1 MARRLPPLNSLRVFE
16 AAARQL
22 SFTRAAEELFV
33 TQAAVS
39 HQVKALE
46 EWLGVRL
53 FRRQS
58 RQIILTDAGQAYLPD
73 VRDALDG
80 LDNATR
86 RLLNRGNSGPLTV
99 SCLASFAANW
109 LVPRLGRFRQQHP
122 DIDVMISAND
132 LMVDFGRDREEVDI
146 AIRYGTGDWPG
157 LDVILLLTEELFP
170 VCSPDYLDDAPV
182 LKEPSD
188 LKHHT
193 LLHDDM
199 ELNWAAWLKVNGVKD
214 VDASRGLTFNL
225 SNILVDAALAGQGV
239 ALARS
244 ALVEHHLAA
253 ERLITPFRVKLPARL
268 AYYLVFPK
276 GGGDDPRL
284 SAFIDWTQA
293 QAAIDR
299 ADAEAR
305 AAATEIAS
313 TPPPTPD
320 AGSAGE

>member
-1 MARRLPPLNSLRVFE
+1 LNSLRVFE

-22 SFTRAAEELFV
+22 SFTRAAAELFV

-39 HQVKALE
+39 HQIKGLE
-46 EWLGVRL
+46 DWLGLRL

-58 RQIILTDAGQAYLPD
+58 RQIMLTDAGQAYLPE

-80 LDNATR
+80 LERATR
-86 RLLNRGNSGPLTV
+86 RLLNRGSSGPLRV

-109 LVPRLGRFRQQHP
+109 LVPRLGRFRQLHP

-132 LMVDFGRDREEVDI
+132 LIVDFSRDREEVDI
-146 AIRYGTGDWPG
+146 AIRYGAGGWPG
-157 LDVILLLTEELFP
+157 LEVILLMTEEFFP
-170 VCSPDYLDDAPV
+170 VCSPGYLKDSAP
-182 LKEPSD
+182 LREPAD
-188 LKHHT
+188 LRHHT

-199 ELNWAAWLKVNGVKD
+199 ELNWAAWLKINGVRD
-214 VDASRGLTFNL
+214 VDATRGLTFNL

-253 ERLITPFRVKLPARL
+253 ERLVTPFRVKLPARL

-276 GGGDDPRL
+276 GAGDDPRL
-284 SAFIDWTQA
+284 VAFIDWTQA
-293 QAAIDR
+293 QAAADQ

-305 AAATEIAS
+305 AAASPGAVILPS
-313 TPPPTPD
+313 PPD
-320 AGSAGE
+320 AASAKE